1 MRQAKFAFA
10 FLALSAI
17 GLGAQDAIPLLQQF
31 HQTPD
36 QDGVYYTG
44 PEVTMPKMVST
55 VIVPYPSGAYGK
67 DTQGMTVMAMVIG
80 ADGIPA
86 HIQVVHSHG
95 DSYDQA
101 SLDALKQSAFQP
113 GKLGDKPVPVW
124 IDVRV
129 VFHADRSQAV
139 PQVLIAERDLPP
151 PDESKFV
158 DKHHKPLS
166 YTPPYAIHTVDADFV
181 NPFITR
187 PITMVATVTVLVGV
201 DGLPKEVR
209 IRRGLGFGMDEKA
222 VAAVQHYRFL
232 PATKMGKPVE
242 ERTDLLVP
250 FVKF

>member
-10 FLALSAI
+10 LLALSAI
-17 GLGAQDAIPLLQQF
+17 GVWAQDAISLVQQV

-44 PEVTMPKMVST
+44 PEVTSPKMVST
-55 VIVPYPSGAYGK
+55 VTVPYPSGAYGK
-67 DTQGMTVMAMVIG
+67 DAQGMTVMAMVIG

-95 DSYDQA
+95 DSYDEA
-101 SLDALKQSAFQP
+101 SIDAVRHSTFEP
-113 GKLGDKPVPVW
+113 GKLGGKAVPVW

-129 VFHADRSQAV
+129 VFHTDRSQAV

-151 PDESKFV
+151 PDESKFE

-181 NPFITR
+181 NPFVAH
-187 PITMVATVTVLVGV
+187 PITMIATVTVLVGA
-201 DGLPKEVR
+201 DGLPREVR

-232 PATKMGKPVE
+232 PATKKGKPVE
-242 ERTDLLVP
+242 ESRDIQVP